1 MTAALGL
8 SLVAVLLILALQHWV
23 TSVYYALS
31 TASKKALRDQ
41 QENGHPRAKRALSL
55 AEDAPKLLAFYQFLS
70 VVLPA
75 VSALII
81 YVELAPV
88 IAPALDA
95 LSLSEGATRML
106 ATGLLF
112 AVYAVLM
119 FMLGHQLPGA
129 IISGRSDAAA
139 LMITP
144 SARGIILGLAPL
156 LRLSQYISE
165 TLGRALG
172 GRGIVTL
179 VTEEEIK
186 ILVEAGSEEGVI
198 EDEER
203 DMIYSVFRFGE
214 TRVREVMVPR
224 IDIVAIELQTSLDTA
239 LDKIITGGHS
249 RLPVYEESVDNIKG
263 FLYAKDLLVH
273 WRNKTTIEALNDV
286 LRPPY
291 FVPETMHA
299 AHLLD
304 EFQLRETHIA
314 IVIDEYGGTAGLVTI
329 EDLIEEIVGEIR
341 DEYDFGEEA
350 PYELVSER
358 EYICSAGIDL
368 DDLNE
373 LLDISLP
380 TEDNDTLGGLIF
392 SQLGEVPTIGDK
404 ITLQNVEL
412 EVLTVKGRRIN
423 KVRVTKLAIDSDVD
437 EETPTHPDTTSSTE
451 QS

>member
-1 MTAALGL
+1 MSPAILIGVGL
-8 SLVAVLLILALQHWV
+8 LTLTIVVQHAVSAI
-23 TSVYYALS
+23 YYALS

-41 QENGHPRAKRALSL
+41 QHPRAKLALKL
-55 AEDAPKLLAFYQFLS
+55 AEDSTLLLSFHQLLS
-70 VVLPA
+70 VLLPA
-75 VSALII
+75 LGALVIATRLAPPLESALAGS
-81 YVELAPV
+81 V
-88 IAPALDA
+88 
-95 LSLSEGATRML
+95 SSEVGQML
-106 ATGLLF
+106 
-112 AVYAVLM
+112 VAVLVLLPLYAWLM
-119 FMLGHQLPGA
+119 FIVGHQWPGA
-129 IISGRSDAAA
+129 IISGRSDMAAQ
-139 LMITP
+139 M
-144 SARGIILGLAPL
+144 LAPPARIL
-156 LRLSQYISE
+156 VYALSPVLRMAQYISE
-165 TLGRALG
+165 ITGRALG
-172 GRGIVTL
+172 GQGIVTL
-179 VTEEEIK
+179 ITEEEIK

-198 EDEER
+198 EDDER

-224 IDIVAIELQTSLDTA
+224 IDIVAIDVKTSLDTA

-249 RLPVYEESVDNIKG
+249 RLPVYEDSVDNIKG

-273 WRNKTTIEALNDV
+273 WRNKTEIEALEDV

-291 FVPETMHA
+291 YVPEAMFA
-299 AHLLD
+299 ANLLD

-350 PYELVSER
+350 PYELVTER

-380 TEDNDTLGGLIF
+380 TQDNDTLGGLIF
-392 SQLGEVPTIGDK
+392 SELGEVPIIGDK

-423 KVRVTKLAIDSDVD
+423 KVRVIKLPDPELDD
-437 EETPTHPDTTSSTE
+437 DDTDRNTTPTEAP
-451 QS
+451 